1 MRANEPKKYGL
12 IFASQSSTGSPSSFS
27 NSNLGQ
33 CAGKSVCDKNQNT
46 TNNTINNTI
55 NTSIQSAE
63 NRRYFPSFFPT
74 QHSRQLEFGS
84 TPSNLFSLRLMFER
98 SKLESLR
105 DVSVTRIGD
114 TLSYGFPQT
123 ELWRWSSAIIA
134 GY

>member
-1 MRANEPKKYGL
+1 MRANEPKKYRL

-27 NSNLGQ
+27 NSNLGP
-33 CAGKSVCDKNQNT
+33 CVGKSVCDKNQNT
-46 TNNTINNTI
+46 TNNTI

-74 QHSRQLEFGS
+74 QHSRQLEVGS
-84 TPSNLFSLRLMFER
+84 TPSHLFPLRLMFER